1 MVSGEKKGKNRGGGR
16 RPVFKHPDAAKVCA
30 QAGHHLCLLWPMKL
44 WGALLGMLNCWWECV
59 GSEVLLWPGRSLAND
74 MIKDEWE
81 SREEGGGRRGPP
93 YIGQPLTLASLVVKK
108 HKSKSKLLIIISS
121 MVHIPWLSNFSFFC
135 NLQVFIFQDFLS
147 VPFTNSQ
154 KPKIKNL
161 LSMFLLFATR
171 CQSVAG
177 AGGRWSHC
185 SGVSLPSDLDLFIFG
200 AVWQRLPL
208 VSYLAA
214 VMRRFITAPS
224 SWRIWRSH

>member
-1 MVSGEKKGKNRGGGR
+1 MVVNL
-16 RPVFKHPDAAKVCA
+16 F
-30 QAGHHLCLLWPMKL
+30 L
-44 WGALLGMLNCWWECV
+44 
-59 GSEVLLWPGRSLAND
+59 
-74 MIKDEWE
+74 
-81 SREEGGGRRGPP
+81 
-93 YIGQPLTLASLVVKK
+93 
-108 HKSKSKLLIIISS
+108 
-121 MVHIPWLSNFSFFC
+121 FFC

-147 VPFTNSQ
+147 VPFSNSQ
-154 KPKIKNL
+154 KQKKKKNL